1 MINPE
6 DRTAITDVLAMHGHL
21 VDGGQLDRLGEVF
34 TDDVLYDVTPIGAA
48 PIHGL
53 DALRAAARALG
64 TRNPVG
70 HHVTNVV
77 LTRGADG
84 TVEALSKGLGVNAD
98 GSCGSVTYEDLVVRT
113 GAGWRIRRRTII
125 PRRSPLG
132 R

>member
-1 MINPE
+1 MISYQV
-6 DRTAITDVLAMHGHL
+6 TITELLAMHGHL
-21 VDGGQLDRLGEVF
+21 VDGGHLDRLGEVF
-34 TDDVLYDVTPIGAA
+34 TADVVYDVSPMGAA

-53 DALRAAARALG
+53 DDLRAAAEALG
-64 TRNPVG
+64 ARNPVG

-77 LTRGADG
+77 LTGGADD

-113 GAGWRIRRRTII
+113 EAGWRIERRTIF
-125 PRRSPLG
+125 PRRAPLG